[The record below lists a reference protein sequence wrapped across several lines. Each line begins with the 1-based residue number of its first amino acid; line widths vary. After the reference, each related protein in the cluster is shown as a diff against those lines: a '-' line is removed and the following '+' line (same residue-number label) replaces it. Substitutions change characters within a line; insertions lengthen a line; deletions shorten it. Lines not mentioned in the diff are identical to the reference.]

1 MKEATDCNLCIYP
14 GGGVAEQA
22 CYPMKDAGL
31 LSQHV
36 RLEKDENSNRQA
48 LLNFPGRTPY
58 FSARPVSML
67 SNSAERRIESPLIRH
82 ALALREH

>member
-1 MKEATDCNLCIYP
+1 MDCKLSILP
-14 GGGVAEQA
+14 RRDGVRRASLGL
-22 CYPMKDAGL
+22 MGDAGL

-82 ALALREH
+82 GLALREH